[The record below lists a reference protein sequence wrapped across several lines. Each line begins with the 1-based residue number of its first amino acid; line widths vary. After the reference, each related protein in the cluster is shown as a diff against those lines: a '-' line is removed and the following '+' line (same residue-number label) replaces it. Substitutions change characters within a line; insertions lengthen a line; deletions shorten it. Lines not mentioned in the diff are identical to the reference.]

1 MLTIKACTRYSIFD
15 ALRQVFFSVYHYHLA
30 RAVSTPVVTDN
41 RNLTELQAAFR
52 RVLKCGLAD
61 LPEHGYDEEDVGRP
75 GSPEE
80 DLITLERHDPRA
92 VDFRNCIRTW
102 FGKAP
107 WSSIHREEMFAWLH
121 WAIFNTRFHSFEAL
135 PPARQQ
141 VLREALDMIEKRAGA
156 AIPHGSNPD
165 VRAFQLTSDPVFI
178 AWRPFIWYLGVALS
192 NQYHRRQFKSRWNV
206 TVATFQDLE

>member
-1 MLTIKACTRYSIFD
+1 MLTIEASTRYSIFD

-107 WSSIHREEMFAWLH
+107 WSSIHREFAHEIRHIWLCH
-121 WAIFNTRFHSFEAL
+121 TR
-135 PPARQQ
+135 
-141 VLREALDMIEKRAGA
+141 
-156 AIPHGSNPD
+156 HGRYNGDHP
-165 VRAFQLTSDPVFI
+165 R
-178 AWRPFIWYLGVALS
+178 
-192 NQYHRRQFKSRWNV
+192 
-206 TVATFQDLE
+206 TFSCTGR